1 MEHCLWCRWC
11 SNYIFILDL
20 IPCFIGIGKDNW
32 KTRLETFKFWDLMWL
47 ILEIWWQSSFSIIE
61 KRNPMLN
68 HGGRVTH
75 ICVSKVTI
83 IGSDNGLWPG
93 RRQAIIWTNAGI
105 LLIGPLGTKLRE
117 ILSEIYIFSLKK
129 MHLKMSSGNRW
140 RFCLSLNVLYKE
152 HYIWRINVQP
162 IEGLP
167 AMSWNLLFPK
177 KSPWQPNLV
186 ITNQIGSTL
195 DRSFIFW
202 MGYKMNHVNSLW
214 PSDIWH
220 QRSHSSLL

>member
-1 MEHCLWCRWC
+1 M
-11 SNYIFILDL
+11 
-20 IPCFIGIGKDNW
+20 GKDNCEMRW
-32 KTRLETFKFWDLMWL
+32 ETFKFGDLVWL

-61 KRNPMLN
+61 KKNPMLT
-68 HGGRVTH
+68 HWGQVTH

-83 IGSDNGLWPG
+83 IGSNNGMLPG
-93 RRQAIIWTNAGI
+93 RGQAIIWTNAGI
-105 LLIGPLGTKLRE
+105 MLIRSLGTKLHE
-117 ILSEIYIFSLKK
+117 ILSEIYIFSFKK
-129 MHLKMSSGNRW
+129 MYLKMSSENW
-140 RFCLSLNVLYKE
+140 WPFCFGLNVLYKG

-202 MGYKMNHVNSLW
+202 MGYRMNLVNSLW